1 MNSKN
6 ILRISISLFIVFAN
20 IGCDRV
26 SKQIVR
32 QEMNYHETI
41 HFLGNHVTLTKVEN
55 TGAFLSLGNALP
67 DFLRYT
73 LLMIFPMLSI
83 LFAFYFLLAKRSLSM
98 WTAAGISF
106 IIGGGI
112 GNLYD
117 RMWYG
122 SVTDFMHINFTIFQ
136 TGIFNMADVSIMTG
150 MFIILMQL
158 FIKPKK
164 SIPYGS

>member
-1 MNSKN
+1 
-6 ILRISISLFIVFAN
+6 
-20 IGCDRV
+20 
-26 SKQIVR
+26 
-32 QEMNYHETI
+32 
-41 HFLGNHVTLTKVEN
+41 
-55 TGAFLSLGNALP
+55 
-67 DFLRYT
+67 
-73 LLMIFPMLSI
+73 
-83 LFAFYFLLAKRSLSM
+83 M

-150 MFIILMQL
+150 MFIILIQL